1 MRRFLV
7 PLYIVFFALPSFA
20 TTFGESTFM
29 NFTQT
34 FPFNGGLPPTPTKS
48 DLFQAQFPGVNPIF
62 ASSSYDDQVGTFN
75 QCLNP
80 GDSGDCYI
88 VGNNGS
94 ATLSITLGGTTVTEA
109 DFFFTGMA
117 LVPGDKWIYYPDTE
131 GVRPPLG
138 FDLAIMHSVNP
149 PTPVPVGDGRFEI
162 VHVSIS
168 TVFPTG
174 SIANPL
180 TLVGYDMYSQGI
192 ERTGVIGFRDTLD
205 GDGVTH
211 FTYFVT
217 PEPNTA
223 LLLSLGL
230 TGLAA
235 KRYRSLRS

>member
-117 LVPGDKWIYYPDTE
+117 LVPGDKWIYNGE
-131 GVRPPLG
+131 GGVWPPLG
-138 FDLAIMHSVNP
+138 YDLAVMNSVSP
-149 PTPVPVGDGRFEI
+149 PTPVSVGDGRFEI

-223 LLLSLGL
+223 LLLGLGL

-235 KRYRSLRS
+235 KRRRSLRS